1 VSETTLTDFVYDE
14 MPEDLIAEIMSDVM
28 IPEKRKRS
36 RKGGISVLR
45 VLRTF
50 FMRKNVYPLEIYYV
64 GRDTWIHV
72 RMMDQCGVR
81 WNEQFSRHAIWEM
94 HKFNRSLKKLNPE
107 FDDATT
113 LF

>member
-1 VSETTLTDFVYDE
+1 VNETTLTDFVYDE
-14 MPEDLIAEIMSDVM
+14 VPPEILDQLMKPERRRKKVSVM
-28 IPEKRKRS
+28 
-36 RKGGISVLR
+36 R

-50 FMRKNVYPLEIYYV
+50 FMRKNVYPLEIYFV
-64 GRDTWIHV
+64 GKDLWVHV

-81 WNEQFSRHAIWEM
+81 WNEQFNRHAICEM
-94 HKFNRSLKKLNPE
+94 HRFNRSLKELNPQ